1 MKTQTESELFAA
13 LARVDTPTICN
24 ALEVVNGERADSGFT
39 RRTMVAALPEAP
51 AFIGRA
57 RTATIRAARRAGAPA
72 GIERRMEYFRYIAGG
87 GHGDK
92 RDGGPKAAGGANT
105 VVVIEDLDQPPGIG
119 AFWGEVHSAVHAA
132 LGVAGVVTNGAV
144 RDLGQLHPRLPILAG
159 AVTPSHAF
167 VDTEELDTAVTV
179 FGMAVA
185 PGDIIHADRHGAV
198 VIADAAL
205 AELPAAVESVARRE
219 AVILAAARAASP
231 GELGIKDLE
240 TALRKSREA

>member
-1 MKTQTESELFAA
+1 MKTQTEAELFAA
-13 LARVDTPTICN
+13 LAKVDTPTICN
-24 ALEVVNGERADSGFT
+24 ALEVMSGARMDSGFT
-39 RRTMVAALPEAP
+39 RQTMVAALPDTR

-57 RTATIRAARRAGAPA
+57 KTATIRAARRAGAPA
-72 GIERRMEYFRYIAGG
+72 GVDRRMEYFRYIADRGG
-87 GHGDK
+87 DAGD
-92 RDGGPKAAGGANT
+92 ANT
-105 VVVIEDLDQPPGIG
+105 VVVIEDLDSPPGIG

-144 RDLGQLHPRLPILAG
+144 RDLDQLHPRLPILAG

-167 VDTEELDTAVTV
+167 VDTEALDAAVTV

-198 VIADAAL
+198 VVPDAGL

-219 AVILAAARAASP
+219 RVILSAARSAERGGAA
-231 GELGIKDLE
+231 LCVDDLE
-240 TALRKSREA
+240 NALRAARQA

>member
-1 MKTQTESELFAA
+1 MKTQTETELFAA

-24 ALEVVNGERADSGFT
+24 ALEVVNGVRVDSGFT
-39 RRTMVAALPEAP
+39 RRTMIAAAPNASAPP
-51 AFIGRA
+51 AFVGRA
-57 RTATIRAARRAGAPA
+57 RTATIRATRRQGAPA
-72 GIERRMEYFRYIAGG
+72 GLDHRMEYFRYIAG
-87 GHGDK
+87 
-92 RDGGPKAAGGANT
+92 GGANT
-105 VVVIEDLDQPPGIG
+105 VVVIEDLDSPPGVG

-144 RDLGQLHPRLPILAG
+144 RDLDQLHPGLPILAG

-167 VDTEELDTAVTV
+167 VDTEALDTAVTI

-185 PGDIIHADRHGAV
+185 PGDIVHADRHGAV

-219 AVILAAARAASP
+219 RVILDAARSASP
-231 GELGIKDLE
+231 GALNLNDLE
-240 TALRKSREA
+240 NALRQSREA

>member
-1 MKTQTESELFAA
+1 MKTQTESALFAA
-13 LARVDTPTICN
+13 LARVDTPTVCN

-39 RRTMVAALPEAP
+39 RRTMVAAVPDAP

-57 RTATIRAARRAGAPA
+57 RTATIRATRRQGAPA
-72 GIERRMEYFRYIAGG
+72 GLDHRMEYFRYIAG
-87 GHGDK
+87 
-92 RDGGPKAAGGANT
+92 GGANT
-105 VVVIEDLDQPPGIG
+105 VVVIEDLDSPPGVG

-144 RDLGQLHPRLPILAG
+144 RDLDQLHPGLPILAG

-167 VDTEELDTAVTV
+167 VDTEALDTAVTI

-198 VIADAAL
+198 VLPDAAL

-219 AVILAAARAASP
+219 RVILDAARAASP
-231 GELGIKDLE
+231 GALNLNDLE
-240 TALRKSREA
+240 NALRQSREA

>member
-1 MKTQTESELFAA
+1 MKTQTETELFAA

-24 ALEVVNGERADSGFT
+24 ALEVVNGVRADSGFT
-39 RRTMVAALPEAP
+39 RRTMIAAVPDASAPP
-51 AFIGRA
+51 AFVGRA
-57 RTATIRAARRAGAPA
+57 RTATIRATRRQGAPA
-72 GIERRMEYFRYIAGG
+72 VLDHRMEYFRYIAGG
-87 GHGDK
+87 DSDRGD
-92 RDGGPKAAGGANT
+92 GSSSAT
-105 VVVIEDLDQPPGIG
+105 VIVIEDLDQPPGVG

-144 RDLGQLHPRLPILAG
+144 RDLDQLHRGLPILAG

-167 VDTEELDTAVTV
+167 VDTEALDTAVTI

-185 PGDIIHADRHGAV
+185 PGDIVHADRHGAV

-219 AVILAAARAASP
+219 RVILDAARSASP
-231 GELGIKDLE
+231 GALNLNDLE
-240 TALRKSREA
+240 NALRQSREA